1 MSLNFKRKLRQVPII
16 KRLYS
21 SLSTRIFK
29 LIKKKNFLLEFKG
42 IKFNL
47 DINEPIDK
55 SIILFD
61 YYENDQINT
70 SIKLISKY
78 GANIYFDIGANCGVY
93 SLILAKEFSSLK
105 IYSFEPIKLSY
116 DKFIYNISINK
127 EKKNIRNIKLYN
139 FGLSNRNTNL
149 KMKALIKNNYTQ
161 LGGFG
166 VLNKFDDLK
175 NKFFLEA
182 NFKKGDD
189 LLKFY
194 NKVIFL
200 KIDVE
205 GHELQ
210 VLEGFI
216 NLFEKN
222 KIILQI
228 EILPKNEILVKKKLS
243 EFKFIELMK
252 IDFDFYFINKN

>member
-1 MSLNFKRKLRQVPII
+1 MTLNFRRILRQVPII

-21 SLSTRIFK
+21 SISTRIFK
-29 LIKKKNFLLEFKG
+29 LIKKKKFFLDFKG
-42 IKFNL
+42 IKFSL

-55 SIILFD
+55 SIILFN
-61 YYENDQINT
+61 YYENNQINT

-78 GANIYFDIGANCGVY
+78 NASIYFDIGANCGIY
-93 SLILAKEFSSLK
+93 SLILAKKFNNLK

-116 DKFIYNISINK
+116 DKFIHNISINK
-127 EKKNIRNIKLYN
+127 NIQNIKLYN
-139 FGLSNRNTNL
+139 FGLSNKNTNL

-166 VLNKFDDLK
+166 VLNKYDDLK
-175 NKFFLEA
+175 NKFLSEA

-189 LLKFY
+189 FFKFH
-194 NKVIFL
+194 NKIIFL

-205 GHELQ
+205 GHELK
-210 VLEGFI
+210 VLEGFK
-216 NLFEKN
+216 NLFKKN

-228 EILPKNEILVKKKLS
+228 EILPKNQILVKKILL
-243 EFKFIELMK
+243 EFKFIKIMK
-252 IDFDFYFINKN
+252 INFDFYFINKN

>member
-1 MSLNFKRKLRQVPII
+1 MTLNFKRILRQIPII

-29 LIKKKNFLLEFKG
+29 LIKKKYFLLQFKG
-42 IKFNL
+42 IKFSL

-55 SIILFD
+55 SIILFN
-61 YYENDQINT
+61 YYENNQINT

-78 GANIYFDIGANCGVY
+78 NASIYFDIGANCGIH
-93 SLILAKEFSSLK
+93 SLILAEKFNNLK

-116 DKFIYNISINK
+116 NKFVYNISINK
-127 EKKNIRNIKLYN
+127 DKKNIQNIKLYN
-139 FGLSNRNTNL
+139 FGLSNKNTNL

-166 VLNKFDDLK
+166 VLNKYDDLK
-175 NKFFLEA
+175 NNFLSNA

-189 LLKFY
+189 LFKFQ
-194 NKVIFL
+194 NKIIFL

-205 GHELQ
+205 GHEFH
-210 VLEGFI
+210 VLEGFQ
-216 NLFEKN
+216 NLFKKN

-228 EILPKNEILVKKKLS
+228 EILPKNQNLVKKRLL
-243 EFKFIELMK
+243 ELKFTNIMK

>member
-1 MSLNFKRKLRQVPII
+1 MTLNFKRILRQIPVI

-29 LIKKKNFLLEFKG
+29 LIKKKYFLLQFKG
-42 IKFNL
+42 IKFSL

-55 SIILFD
+55 SIILFN
-61 YYENDQINT
+61 YYENNQINT

-78 GANIYFDIGANCGVY
+78 NASIYFDIGANCGIY
-93 SLILAKEFSSLK
+93 SLILAEKFNNLK

-116 DKFIYNISINK
+116 NKFVYNISINK
-127 EKKNIRNIKLYN
+127 NKKNIQNIKLYN
-139 FGLSNRNTNL
+139 FGLSNKNTNL

-166 VLNKFDDLK
+166 VLNKYDDLK
-175 NKFFLEA
+175 NNFLSNA

-189 LLKFY
+189 LFKFQ
-194 NKVIFL
+194 NKIIFL

-205 GHELQ
+205 GHEFH
-210 VLEGFI
+210 VLEGFQ
-216 NLFEKN
+216 NLFKKN

-228 EILPKNEILVKKKLS
+228 EILPKNQNLVKKRLL
-243 EFKFIELMK
+243 ELKFTNIMK

>member
-1 MSLNFKRKLRQVPII
+1 MTLNFRRILRQVPII

-21 SLSTRIFK
+21 SISTRIFK
-29 LIKKKNFLLEFKG
+29 LIKKKKFFLDFKG
-42 IKFNL
+42 IKFSL

-55 SIILFD
+55 SIILFN
-61 YYENDQINT
+61 YYENNQINT

-78 GANIYFDIGANCGVY
+78 NASIYFDIGANCGIY
-93 SLILAKEFSSLK
+93 SLILANKFNNLK

-127 EKKNIRNIKLYN
+127 NKKNIQNIKLYN
-139 FGLSNRNTNL
+139 FGLSNKNTNL

-166 VLNKFDDLK
+166 VLNKYDDLK
-175 NKFFLEA
+175 DKFLSEA

-189 LLKFY
+189 FFKFQ
-194 NKVIFL
+194 NKIIFL

-210 VLEGFI
+210 VLEGFK
-216 NLFEKN
+216 NLFKKN

-228 EILPKNEILVKKKLS
+228 EILPKNQILVKKK
-243 EFKFIELMK
+243 I
-252 IDFDFYFINKN
+252 IRI

>member
-1 MSLNFKRKLRQVPII
+1 MTLNFKRILRQIPII

-29 LIKKKNFLLEFKG
+29 LIKKKYFLLQFKG
-42 IKFNL
+42 IKFSL

-55 SIILFD
+55 SIILFN
-61 YYENDQINT
+61 YYENNQINT

-78 GANIYFDIGANCGVY
+78 NASIYFDIGANCGIY
-93 SLILAKEFSSLK
+93 SLILAEKFNNLK

-116 DKFIYNISINK
+116 NKFVYNISINK
-127 EKKNIRNIKLYN
+127 DKKNIQNIKLYN
-139 FGLSNRNTNL
+139 FGLSNKNTNL
-149 KMKALIKNNYTQ
+149 KMKALIKNNYIQ

-166 VLNKFDDLK
+166 VLNKYDDLK
-175 NKFFLEA
+175 NNFLSNA

-189 LLKFY
+189 LFKFQ
-194 NKVIFL
+194 NKIIFL

-205 GHELQ
+205 GHEFH
-210 VLEGFI
+210 VLEGFQ
-216 NLFEKN
+216 NLFKKN

-228 EILPKNEILVKKKLS
+228 EILPKNQNLVKKRLL
-243 EFKFIELMK
+243 ELKFTNIMK

>member
-1 MSLNFKRKLRQVPII
+1 MVINLKRILRQLPTIR
-16 KRLYS
+16 RLYT

-29 LIKKKNFLLEFKG
+29 IINKKKFLIDFKG
-42 IKFNL
+42 VRFNL

-61 YYENDQINT
+61 YYENEQIDN
-70 SIKLISKY
+70 SIKLIIKFK
-78 GANIYFDIGANCGVY
+78 ANIYFDIGANCGIY
-93 SLILAKEFSSLK
+93 SLIIANKFRDLK

-116 DKFIYNISINK
+116 NKFIDNISINK
-127 EKKNIRNIKLYN
+127 SFNNLKFYN
-139 FGLSNRNTNL
+139 FGLSNKNTNL
-149 KMKALIKNNYTQ
+149 KMKALIKNEYIQ

-166 VLNKFDDLK
+166 VLNKDDNLK
-175 NKFFLEA
+175 NKFLLNA
-182 NFKKGDD
+182 NFRKGDD
-189 LLKFY
+189 LF
-194 NKVIFL
+194 NFCNEVIFF

-210 VLEGFI
+210 VLEGFT
-216 NLFEKN
+216 NLFQKN

-228 EILPKNEILVKKKLS
+228 EILPRNEIIVKKKLLKL
-243 EFKFIELMK
+243 KFFELMK